1 MPVEID
7 QLIRSKRRTLAL
19 FIESDGSLIVRAPLR
34 TSGKLIRDFVDSHT
48 LWIEKKQAQAR
59 AAAALPARQFI
70 PGESFPYLGESYIL
84 EVVKDQK
91 KALMLDGNFKLA
103 ERAREDA
110 QKAFQDWYRAQ
121 ARQVIKERVNFFS
134 TQYNFQYEKLRI
146 GSARTRWGS
155 CSPTGTLSFSWRL
168 ILNPMDVVDYVV
180 IHELVHTVV
189 HNHSKRFWKSVEKIL
204 PNYKVFNKWL
214 NKNGR
219 DVML

>member
-1 MPVEID
+1 MPVEVD

-34 TSGKLIRDFVDSHT
+34 ASGKLIREFVDSHT

-59 AAAALPARQFI
+59 AVVAPLAKQYI
-70 PGESFPYLGESYIL
+70 PGESFPYLGESFIL

-91 KALMLDGNFKLA
+91 KALLLDGNFKLA
-103 ERAREDA
+103 ERARGDA
-110 QKAFQDWYRAQ
+110 QKVFEGWYRAQ
-121 ARQVIKERVNFFS
+121 ARQVIKERIELLS
-134 TQYNFQYEKLRI
+134 TRYNFHYEKVRI
-146 GSARTRWGS
+146 SSARTRWGS

-168 ILNPMDVVDYVV
+168 ILNPIEVVDYVV

-204 PNYKVFNKWL
+204 PNYKEFNQWL